1 MKILYLDCGMGA
13 AGDML
18 SSALFELIDNKKEF
32 LENINS
38 AGIPSVIVTAENSVK
53 CGISGT
59 HLRVKINGEEE
70 GKSCSYHSSHHHN
83 SLTDIEHIIN
93 HLSMSEKVKKNV
105 MDVYKMIAFAESNV
119 HNAPVSEIHFHEVGA
134 LDAIADIA
142 MFCMLVDLIGADKIV
157 ASPVNVGSGKVACAH
172 GILPVPAPATAEI
185 LKGISAYSNGIDG
198 ELCTPTGAALLKF
211 FVNYFSD
218 MPCMAVDKI
227 GYGMGTK
234 DFETANCV
242 RAFIGA
248 AENDA
253 DDTGSVVELSC
264 NIDDMT
270 AEELSFAADILL
282 DSGALDVFTS
292 PVVMKKG
299 RLGSLLTVICKSEDK
314 DKFVKLI
321 FKHTS
326 TIGIRESIH
335 KRYVMNREICIA
347 ETEFGAVKIK
357 NSSGYGTKKSKFEY
371 EDLARICRENNISL
385 DKLKSL
391 L

>member
-32 LENINS
+32 LENINL

-105 MDVYKMIAFAESNV
+105 MAVYKMIAFAESKV

-234 DFETANCV
+234 NFETANCV
-242 RAFIGA
+242 RAFIGT

-253 DDTGSVVELSC
+253 DDTDSVVELSC

-282 DSGALDVFTS
+282 YSGALDVFIS

-321 FKHTS
+321 FKYTS

-391 L
+391 F

>member
-18 SSALFELIDNKKEF
+18 SSALFELIDDKKEF

-105 MDVYKMIAFAESNV
+105 MAVYKMIAFTESKV

-234 DFETANCV
+234 DFEMVNCV
-242 RAFIGA
+242 RAFIGT

-253 DDTGSVVELSC
+253 DDTDSVVELSC

-335 KRYVMNREICIA
+335 KRYVMNREICIV

-357 NSSGYGTKKSKFEY
+357 NSSGYGMKKSKFEY
-371 EDLARICRENNISL
+371 EDLARICRENNISF

>member
-32 LENINS
+32 LENINL

-105 MDVYKMIAFAESNV
+105 MAVYKMIAFAESKV

-234 DFETANCV
+234 NFETANCV
-242 RAFIGA
+242 RAFIGT

-253 DDTGSVVELSC
+253 DDTDSVVELSC

>member
-32 LENINS
+32 LENINL

-105 MDVYKMIAFAESNV
+105 MAVYKMIAFAESKV

-157 ASPVNVGSGKVACAH
+157 ASPVNVGSGKVVCAH

-185 LKGISAYSNGIDG
+185 LKGVSAYSNGVDG

-234 DFETANCV
+234 NFETANCV

-253 DDTGSVVELSC
+253 DDTDSVVELSC

-321 FKHTS
+321 FKYTS

>member
-32 LENINS
+32 LENINL

-105 MDVYKMIAFAESNV
+105 MAVYKMIAFAESKV

-157 ASPVNVGSGKVACAH
+157 ASPVNVGSGKVVCAH

-185 LKGISAYSNGIDG
+185 LKGVSAYSNGVDG

-234 DFETANCV
+234 NFETANCV
-242 RAFIGA
+242 RAFIGT

-253 DDTGSVVELSC
+253 DDTDSVVELSC

-270 AEELSFAADILL
+270 AEELSFAADILRY
-282 DSGALDVFTS
+282 SGALDVFIS

-321 FKHTS
+321 FKYTS
-326 TIGIRESIH
+326 TIGICESIH
-335 KRYVMNREICIA
+335 KRYVMNREINIA
-347 ETEFGAVKIK
+347 ETDFGAVKIK

>member
-105 MDVYKMIAFAESNV
+105 VAVYKMIAFAESKV

-142 MFCMLVDLIGADKIV
+142 IFCMLVDLIGADKIV

-218 MPCMAVDKI
+218 MPYMAVDKI

-242 RAFIGA
+242 RAFIGTA
-248 AENDA
+248 KNDA
-253 DDTGSVVELSC
+253 DDTDSVVELSC

-371 EDLARICRENNISL
+371 ENLARICRENNISL

>member
-70 GKSCSYHSSHHHN
+70 GKSCSYHSLHHHN

-105 MDVYKMIAFAESNV
+105 VAVYKMIAFAESKV
-119 HNAPVSEIHFHEVGA
+119 HNVPVSEIHFHEVGA

-242 RAFIGA
+242 RAFIGT

-253 DDTGSVVELSC
+253 DDTDSVVELSC

-371 EDLARICRENNISL
+371 ENLARICRENNISL

>member
-32 LENINS
+32 LENINL

-105 MDVYKMIAFAESNV
+105 KAVYKMIAFAESKV

-234 DFETANCV
+234 NFETANCV

-253 DDTGSVVELSC
+253 DDTDSVVELSC

-321 FKHTS
+321 FKYTS

-371 EDLARICRENNISL
+371 ENLARICRENNISL

>member
-105 MDVYKMIAFAESNV
+105 VAVYKMIAFAESKV
-119 HNAPVSEIHFHEVGA
+119 HNVPVSEIHFHEVGA

-142 MFCMLVDLIGADKIV
+142 MFCVLVDLIGADKIV

-172 GILPVPAPATAEI
+172 GTLPVPAPATAEI

-218 MPCMAVDKI
+218 MPYMAVDKI

-242 RAFIGA
+242 RAFIGT

-253 DDTGSVVELSC
+253 DNTDSVVELSC

-282 DSGALDVFTS
+282 DSGALDVFTL

-371 EDLARICRENNISL
+371 ENLVRICRENNISL

>member
-32 LENINS
+32 LENINL

-105 MDVYKMIAFAESNV
+105 MAVYKMIAFAESKV

-234 DFETANCV
+234 NFETANCV

-253 DDTGSVVELSC
+253 DDTDSVVELSC

-391 L
+391 F

>member
-13 AGDML
+13 SGDML

-105 MDVYKMIAFAESNV
+105 MAVYKMIAFAESKV

-242 RAFIGA
+242 RAFIGT

-253 DDTGSVVELSC
+253 DDTDSVVELSC

-371 EDLARICRENNISL
+371 ENLARICRENNISL

>member
-83 SLTDIEHIIN
+83 FLTDIEHIIN

-105 MDVYKMIAFAESNV
+105 VAVYKMIAFAESKV
-119 HNAPVSEIHFHEVGA
+119 HNVPVSEIHFHEVGA

-142 MFCMLVDLIGADKIV
+142 IFCMLVDLIGADKIV

-198 ELCTPTGAALLKF
+198 ELCTPTGAALLKH

-242 RAFIGA
+242 RAFIGT

-253 DDTGSVVELSC
+253 DDTDSVVELSC

-357 NSSGYGTKKSKFEY
+357 NSSGYGTNKSKFEY
-371 EDLARICRENNISL
+371 ENLARICRENNISL

>member
-105 MDVYKMIAFAESNV
+105 VAVYKMIAFAESKV

-242 RAFIGA
+242 RAFIGT

-253 DDTGSVVELSC
+253 DNTDSVVELSC

-371 EDLARICRENNISL
+371 ENLARICRENNISL

>member
-105 MDVYKMIAFAESNV
+105 VAVYKMIAFAESKV
-119 HNAPVSEIHFHEVGA
+119 HNAHVSEIHFHEVGA

-242 RAFIGA
+242 RAFIGT

-253 DDTGSVVELSC
+253 DDTDSVVELSC

-371 EDLARICRENNISL
+371 ENLARICRENNISL

>member
-32 LENINS
+32 LENINL

-105 MDVYKMIAFAESNV
+105 MAVYKMIAFAESKV

-234 DFETANCV
+234 NFETANCV

-253 DDTGSVVELSC
+253 DDTDSVVELSC

-321 FKHTS
+321 FKYTS

>member
-38 AGIPSVIVTAENSVK
+38 AGIPSVIVTSENSVK

-105 MDVYKMIAFAESNV
+105 MAVYKMIAFAESKV

-198 ELCTPTGAALLKF
+198 ELCTPTGAALLKY

-218 MPCMAVDKI
+218 MPSMAVDKI

-234 DFETANCV
+234 DFVTANCV
-242 RAFIGA
+242 RVFLGT

-253 DDTGSVVELSC
+253 DDTDSVVELSC

-314 DKFVKLI
+314 DKFVKMI

-347 ETEFGAVKIK
+347 ETEFGTVKIK

>member
-105 MDVYKMIAFAESNV
+105 MAVYKMIAFAESKV

-142 MFCMLVDLIGADKIV
+142 IFCMLVDLIGADKIV

-198 ELCTPTGAALLKF
+198 ELCTPTGSALLKF

-242 RAFIGA
+242 RAFIGT

-253 DDTGSVVELSC
+253 DDTDSVVELSC

-326 TIGIRESIH
+326 TIGIRERIH

-371 EDLARICRENNISL
+371 ENLARICRENNISL

>member
-70 GKSCSYHSSHHHN
+70 GKSCSYHSLHHHN

-93 HLSMSEKVKKNV
+93 HLSMSEKAKKNV
-105 MDVYKMIAFAESNV
+105 VAVYKMIAFAESKV

-142 MFCMLVDLIGADKIV
+142 IFCMLVDLIGADKIV

-242 RAFIGA
+242 RAFIGT

-253 DDTGSVVELSC
+253 DDTDSVVELSC

-371 EDLARICRENNISL
+371 ENLARICRENNISL

>member
-32 LENINS
+32 LENINL

-105 MDVYKMIAFAESNV
+105 MAVYKMIAFAESKV

-234 DFETANCV
+234 NFETANCV
-242 RAFIGA
+242 RAFIGT

-253 DDTGSVVELSC
+253 DDTDSVVELSC

-321 FKHTS
+321 FKYTS

-335 KRYVMNREICIA
+335 KRYVMNREIYIA

>member
-32 LENINS
+32 LENINL

-105 MDVYKMIAFAESNV
+105 MAVYKMIAFAESKV

-157 ASPVNVGSGKVACAH
+157 ASPVNVGSGKVVCAH

-185 LKGISAYSNGIDG
+185 LKGVSAYSNGVDG

-234 DFETANCV
+234 NFETANCV
-242 RAFIGA
+242 RAFIGT

-253 DDTGSVVELSC
+253 DDTDSVVELSC

-282 DSGALDVFTS
+282 YSGALDVFIS

-371 EDLARICRENNISL
+371 ENLARICRENNISL

>member
-13 AGDML
+13 SGDML

-70 GKSCSYHSSHHHN
+70 GKSCSYHSSYHHN
-83 SLTDIEHIIN
+83 SLADIEHIIN

-105 MDVYKMIAFAESNV
+105 MAVYKMIAFAESKV

-218 MPCMAVDKI
+218 MPYMAVDKI

-242 RAFIGA
+242 RAFIGT

-253 DDTGSVVELSC
+253 DDTDSVVELSC

-371 EDLARICRENNISL
+371 ENLARICRENNISL

>member
-38 AGIPSVIVTAENSVK
+38 AGIPSVFVTAENSVK
-53 CGISGT
+53 CGVSGT

-105 MDVYKMIAFAESNV
+105 MAVYKMIAFAESKV

-234 DFETANCV
+234 DFEMANCV
-242 RAFIGA
+242 RAFIGT
-248 AENDA
+248 AENGA
-253 DDTGSVVELSC
+253 DDTDSVVELSC

-357 NSSGYGTKKSKFEY
+357 NSSGYDTKKSKFEY
-371 EDLARICRENNISL
+371 EDLARICRENNISF

>member
-32 LENINS
+32 LENINL

-105 MDVYKMIAFAESNV
+105 MAVYKMIAFAESKV

-157 ASPVNVGSGKVACAH
+157 ASPVNVGIGKVACAH

-234 DFETANCV
+234 NFETANCV
-242 RAFIGA
+242 RAFIGT

-253 DDTGSVVELSC
+253 DDTDSVVELSC

-321 FKHTS
+321 FKYTS

>member
-38 AGIPSVIVTAENSVK
+38 AGIPSVFVTAENSVK
-53 CGISGT
+53 CGVSGT

-105 MDVYKMIAFAESNV
+105 MAVYKMIAFAESKV

-157 ASPVNVGSGKVACAH
+157 ASPVNVGTGKVACAH
-172 GILPVPAPATAEI
+172 GNLPVPAPATAEI

-227 GYGMGTK
+227 GYGMGTE
-234 DFETANCV
+234 DFEMVNCV
-242 RAFIGA
+242 RAFIGT

-253 DDTGSVVELSC
+253 DNTDSVVELSC

-299 RLGSLLTVICKSEDK
+299 RLGSLLTVICKSENK

-371 EDLARICRENNISL
+371 EDLARICRENNISF

>member
-32 LENINS
+32 LENINL

-105 MDVYKMIAFAESNV
+105 KAVYKMIAFAESKV

-234 DFETANCV
+234 NFETANCV

-253 DDTGSVVELSC
+253 DDTDSVVELSC

-321 FKHTS
+321 FKYTS

>member
-105 MDVYKMIAFAESNV
+105 VAVYKMIAFAESKV

-157 ASPVNVGSGKVACAH
+157 ASPVNVGSGKVPCAH
-172 GILPVPAPATAEI
+172 GILPVPVPATAEI

-242 RAFIGA
+242 RAFIGT

-253 DDTGSVVELSC
+253 DDTDSVVELSC

-357 NSSGYGTKKSKFEY
+357 NSSGYGTNKSKFEY
-371 EDLARICRENNISL
+371 ENLARICRENNISL

>member
-105 MDVYKMIAFAESNV
+105 VAVYKMIAFAESKV
-119 HNAPVSEIHFHEVGA
+119 HNVPVSEIHFHEVGA

-142 MFCMLVDLIGADKIV
+142 MFCVLVDLIGADKIV

-172 GILPVPAPATAEI
+172 GTLPVPAPATAEI

-198 ELCTPTGAALLKF
+198 ELCTPTGAALLNF

-242 RAFIGA
+242 RAFIGT

-253 DDTGSVVELSC
+253 DDTDSVVELSC
-264 NIDDMT
+264 NVDDMT

-371 EDLARICRENNISL
+371 ENLARICRENNISL

>member
-32 LENINS
+32 LENINL

-105 MDVYKMIAFAESNV
+105 KAVYKMIAFAESKV

-234 DFETANCV
+234 NFETANCV
-242 RAFIGA
+242 RAFIGT

-253 DDTGSVVELSC
+253 DDTDSVVELSC

-321 FKHTS
+321 FKYTS

>member
-105 MDVYKMIAFAESNV
+105 VAVYKMIAFAESKV

-242 RAFIGA
+242 RAFIGT

-253 DDTGSVVELSC
+253 DNTDSVVELSC

-335 KRYVMNREICIA
+335 KRYVMNREICFA

-357 NSSGYGTKKSKFEY
+357 NSSGYGTNKSKFEY
-371 EDLARICRENNISL
+371 ENLARICRENNISL

>member
-1 MKILYLDCGMGA
+1 
-13 AGDML
+13 
-18 SSALFELIDNKKEF
+18 
-32 LENINS
+32 
-38 AGIPSVIVTAENSVK
+38 
-53 CGISGT
+53 
-59 HLRVKINGEEE
+59 
-70 GKSCSYHSSHHHN
+70 
-83 SLTDIEHIIN
+83 
-93 HLSMSEKVKKNV
+93 MSEKVKKNV
-105 MDVYKMIAFAESNV
+105 MAVYKMIAFAESKV

-234 DFETANCV
+234 NFETANCV
-242 RAFIGA
+242 RAFIGT

-253 DDTGSVVELSC
+253 DDTDSVVELSC

-321 FKHTS
+321 FKYTS

-391 L
+391 F

>member
-105 MDVYKMIAFAESNV
+105 MAVYKMIAFAESKV

-242 RAFIGA
+242 RAFIGT

-253 DDTGSVVELSC
+253 DDTDSVVELSC

-371 EDLARICRENNISL
+371 ENLARICRENNISL

>member
-32 LENINS
+32 LENINL

-105 MDVYKMIAFAESNV
+105 MAVYKMIAFAESKV

-234 DFETANCV
+234 NFETANCV
-242 RAFIGA
+242 RAFIGT

-253 DDTGSVVELSC
+253 DDTDSVVELSC

-321 FKHTS
+321 FKYTS

>member
-105 MDVYKMIAFAESNV
+105 VAVYKMIAFAESKV

-172 GILPVPAPATAEI
+172 GTLPVPAPATAEI

-242 RAFIGA
+242 RAFIGT

-253 DDTGSVVELSC
+253 DNTDSVVELSC

-371 EDLARICRENNISL
+371 ENLARICRENNISL

>member
-105 MDVYKMIAFAESNV
+105 VAVYKMIAFAESKV
-119 HNAPVSEIHFHEVGA
+119 HNVPVSEIHFHEVGA

-218 MPCMAVDKI
+218 MPYMAVDKI

-242 RAFIGA
+242 RAFIGT

-253 DDTGSVVELSC
+253 DNTDSVVELSC

-371 EDLARICRENNISL
+371 ENLARICRENNISL

>member
-105 MDVYKMIAFAESNV
+105 VAVYKMIAFAESKV
-119 HNAPVSEIHFHEVGA
+119 HNVPVSEIHFHEVGA

-142 MFCMLVDLIGADKIV
+142 MFCVLVDLIGADKIV

-172 GILPVPAPATAEI
+172 GTLPVPAPATAEI

-198 ELCTPTGAALLKF
+198 ELCTPTGAALLNF

-242 RAFIGA
+242 RAFIGT

-253 DDTGSVVELSC
+253 DDTDSVVELSC
-264 NIDDMT
+264 NVDDMT

-282 DSGALDVFTS
+282 DSGALDVFTL

-347 ETEFGAVKIK
+347 ETEFGAVKIN

-371 EDLARICRENNISL
+371 ENLARICRENNISL

>member
-70 GKSCSYHSSHHHN
+70 GKSCSYHSLHHHN

-105 MDVYKMIAFAESNV
+105 VAVYKMIAFAESKV

-142 MFCMLVDLIGADKIV
+142 IFCMLVDLIGADKIV

-242 RAFIGA
+242 RAFIGT

-253 DDTGSVVELSC
+253 DDTDSVVELSC

-371 EDLARICRENNISL
+371 ENLARICRENNISL

>member
-105 MDVYKMIAFAESNV
+105 VAVYKMIAFAESKV
-119 HNAPVSEIHFHEVGA
+119 HNVPVSEIHFHEVGA

-142 MFCMLVDLIGADKIV
+142 MFCVLVDLIGADKIV

-172 GILPVPAPATAEI
+172 GTLPVPAPATAEI

-198 ELCTPTGAALLKF
+198 ELCTPTGAALLNF

-242 RAFIGA
+242 RAFIGT

-253 DDTGSVVELSC
+253 DDTDSVVELSC
-264 NIDDMT
+264 NVDDMT

-282 DSGALDVFTS
+282 DSGALDVFTL

-371 EDLARICRENNISL
+371 ENLARICRENNISL

>member
-105 MDVYKMIAFAESNV
+105 VAVYKMIAFAESKV

-142 MFCMLVDLIGADKIV
+142 IFCMLVDLIGADKIV

-218 MPCMAVDKI
+218 MPYMAVDKI

-242 RAFIGA
+242 RAFIGT

-253 DDTGSVVELSC
+253 DDTDSVVELSC

-371 EDLARICRENNISL
+371 ENLARICRENNISL